1 MGERN
6 WSLMKMILLDSLALA
21 ACQAPSSGSVATPS
35 TAGLANPASI
45 HCQEQGGTH
54 EMRQDGSGGT
64 FGVCVFSDGSECEEW
79 AFFNGEC
86 QPGMYQQAEDGLN
99 SVNVVKAAGLEETVS
114 IDIRE
119 LSLEPADEPYGHLL
133 TIDNEGSLEAI
144 IDALNVD
151 IRPGLR
157 LACIPIYQLIFHLA
171 NGSTW
176 LLEYSCGED
185 QGNFMRG
192 GQPLVEGKDYVPPVA
207 FNELLRQHIQ
217 STWAQ
222 SINPTQA
229 YGLDRA
235 VELEILE
242 SIVTETGTSN
252 PQIVT
257 SQMVYRLETGDPAVI
272 ASLVEL
278 LDADYD
284 FAANLRCP
292 AQYVLIFTLDGGSKE
307 SFGYLCRDAETGV
320 FRGDQAIWKGRV
332 IEPPVEFL
340 AQLEALLD
348 DANWFPCHSKSRTA
362 KSFS

>member
-1 MGERN
+1 MYGQK
-6 WSLMKMILLDSLALA
+6 WSLVMIILLGSLALA

-35 TAGLANPASI
+35 SAGLANPASV

-64 FGVCVFSDGSECEEW
+64 YGVCVFSDGSECEEW

-114 IDIRE
+114 IDIME
-119 LSLEPADEPYGHLL
+119 LNLEPADEPYGHIL
-133 TIDNEGSLEAI
+133 TIDDTDSLDNIIEAL
-144 IDALNVD
+144 DVN

-157 LACIPIYQLIFHLA
+157 LACIPIYQLNFHLA

-192 GQPLVEGKDYVPPVA
+192 GQPLIEGKDYVPPVA
-207 FNELLRQHIQ
+207 FNDLMRQHIQ
-217 STWAQ
+217 STWTQ
-222 SINPTQA
+222 SINPTQVH
-229 YGLDRA
+229 GLDRA

-242 SIVTETGTSN
+242 SIVTETGTSE

-257 SQMVYRLETGDPAVI
+257 SQMVSRLKTGDPAVI
-272 ASLVEL
+272 GSLAAL
-278 LDADYD
+278 LDAEYD
-284 FAANLRCP
+284 FTDNLRCP
-292 AQYVLIFTLDGGSKE
+292 AQYVLIFTMDGGPKE
-307 SFGYLCRDAETGV
+307 SFGYLCRDVESGV
-320 FRGDQAIWKGRV
+320 LRGDQAIWKGRA
-332 IEPPVEFL
+332 IELTAEFQT
-340 AQLEALLD
+340 QLEALLD
-348 DANWFPCHSKSRTA
+348 GAN
-362 KSFS
+362 